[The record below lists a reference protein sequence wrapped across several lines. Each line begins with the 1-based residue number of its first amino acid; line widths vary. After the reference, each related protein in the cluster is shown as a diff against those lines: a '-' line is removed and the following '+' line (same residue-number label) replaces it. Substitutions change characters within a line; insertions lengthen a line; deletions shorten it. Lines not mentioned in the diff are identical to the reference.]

1 MIKGMN
7 NCMAYV
13 FLPFMGWRLQTKKDR
28 VDRQMVAKI
37 VLHLS
42 VDRSDLSGVHSS
54 EVGGISL

>member
-7 NCMAYV
+7 TWMAYV
-13 FLPFMGWRLQTKKDR
+13 FLPFMGWRLKTKKDR
-28 VDRQMVAKI
+28 VDSQMVAQI

-42 VDRSDLSGVHSS
+42 VDRSNLSGVHSS